1 MLGRLRPR
9 LGTLSAIRTRV
20 SRLSAPH
27 LRLLAAIVATAAST
41 ACGSS
46 PDLDKE
52 LATAR
57 SWTATARFA
66 VEERRAG
73 ATTATYTSQLRDRA
87 AKAFDEVRT
96 TLGKAARTPDDRA
109 RARAGLDSLALAVR
123 ALDDASRP

>member
-1 MLGRLRPR
+1 MLGRLCPR

-20 SRLSAPH
+20 SASPAPL
-27 LRLLAAIVATAAST
+27 LRLLVIVVALAAST
-41 ACGSS
+41 GCGAR

-57 SWTATARFA
+57 SWTATARLA

-73 ATTATYTSQLRDRA
+73 ATTATYTSQLHDRA
-87 AKAFDEVRT
+87 ANALDEERT

-109 RARAGLDSLALAVR
+109 RARSALDSLALAVR